1 MRYHIHTYIYMLCL
15 KINLSALGIYTVSET
30 YGMQQ
35 LIDSLNT
42 VIYCLYIYCLCNL
55 VKREENAR
63 CSPRLCEAASQLV
76 SFPSSC

>member
-1 MRYHIHTYIYMLCL
+1 MRYHIHIYIYMLCL

-42 VIYCLYIYCLCNL
+42 VIYCLYIYILF
-55 VKREENAR
+55 V
-63 CSPRLCEAASQLV
+63 
-76 SFPSSC
+76 